1 MKIDISFVYALLF
14 LWFGHGFLYAQDD
27 TNEGLSTQE
36 VLVVKSY
43 TPSLSDAFKITEGPK
58 IPDSLKATNK
68 TLIYKIIPI
77 DVVSTFEPNKAT
89 PLKLKKRSSSTPY
102 NTFFSGGFGSKSQLY
117 LNISS
122 VIELDRTQRFGL
134 NVYRD
139 GFGSDVGNSL
149 LKSSQSFSQFGTHHN
164 LRSNNYNVNT
174 QLQFTAQKNNYFGLY
189 DRNWDDFLIGSLTP
203 EVKRNYFKFRTYWD
217 WFDSFLRSLS
227 FQANIT
233 SDNFTTS
240 EQQLNVK
247 ADFTAPFSGGKFQA
261 NTEIQGQNSL
271 FSQPFFENQT
281 QEFTQGIGKV
291 GLEWL
296 YNENDLK
303 LKIGAGVA
311 YFEGDESLSS
321 KLNYYP
327 EIEVFYQKK
336 GNSIAPYLTA
346 SGGVRVNS
354 YRETAIFN
362 PYIAPITEL
371 RPTFNRY
378 NAMLGIRSSVSSVLN
393 FNFGLLYDQI
403 ENYQFYQRL
412 PLDIKGSN
420 DSYRL
425 SNSFENKYANVDLYG
440 VKARLRIDLA
450 KNNFV
455 HFETVYRHF
464 ELTDDQVLY
473 NIPALQMNWKSQF
486 KFKDILTLAFN
497 GEVWGNRS
505 ALEHII
511 LQDQANQRIYPEEI
525 SLPLFL
531 RSSAHLTIKL
541 NEQFDAFVKGRFSN
555 SDIHGQWGYFQE
567 PSLLLLGGVTYKFD
581 FQY

>member
-1 MKIDISFVYALLF
+1 MKIDISLVYALLF

-27 TNEGLSTQE
+27 TNEDLSTQE

-149 LKSSQSFSQFGTHHN
+149 LKSSQSFSQFGAHHN

-233 SDNFTTS
+233 YDNFTTS

-247 ADFTAPFSGGKFQA
+247 ADFTAPFAGGKFQA

-354 YRETAIFN
+354 YRETAIYN

-393 FNFGLLYDQI
+393 FNFGLLYDQV

-420 DSYRL
+420 DAYRL

-440 VKARLRIDLA
+440 VKARLRIDLV
-450 KNNFV
+450 KNNFI

-464 ELTDDQVLY
+464 ELTDDQVMY

-511 LQDQANQRIYPEEI
+511 LQDQANQSIYPEEI

>member
-1 MKIDISFVYALLF
+1 MKIDISLVYALLF

-27 TNEGLSTQE
+27 TNEDLSTQE

-102 NTFFSGGFGSKSQLY
+102 NTLFSGGFGSKSQLY

-149 LKSSQSFSQFGTHHN
+149 LKSSQSFSQFGAHHN

-247 ADFTAPFSGGKFQA
+247 ADFTAPFAGGKFQA

-393 FNFGLLYDQI
+393 FNFGLLYDQV

-420 DSYRL
+420 DTYRL
-425 SNSFENKYANVDLYG
+425 SNSFENKYANVDLCG

-464 ELTDDQVLY
+464 ELTDDQVMY

-511 LQDQANQRIYPEEI
+511 LQDQANQSIYPEEI

>member
-27 TNEGLSTQE
+27 TNEDLSTQE

-134 NVYRD
+134 NVFRD

-149 LKSSQSFSQFGTHHN
+149 LKSSQSFSQFGANHN

-247 ADFTAPFSGGKFQA
+247 ADFTAPFAGGKFQA

-393 FNFGLLYDQI
+393 FNFGLLYDQV

-420 DSYRL
+420 DAYRL

-511 LQDQANQRIYPEEI
+511 LQDQANQSIYPEEI

>member
-27 TNEGLSTQE
+27 TNEDLSTQE

-134 NVYRD
+134 NVFRD

-149 LKSSQSFSQFGTHHN
+149 LKSSQSFSQFGAHHN

-247 ADFTAPFSGGKFQA
+247 ADFTAPFAGGKFQA

-281 QEFTQGIGKV
+281 REFTQGIGKV

-393 FNFGLLYDQI
+393 FNFGLLYDQV

-412 PLDIKGSN
+412 PLDIKGRN
-420 DSYRL
+420 DAYRL
-425 SNSFENKYANVDLYG
+425 SNSFENKYTNVDLYG

-464 ELTDDQVLY
+464 ELTNDQVLY

-511 LQDQANQRIYPEEI
+511 LQDQANQSIYPEEI

>member
-1 MKIDISFVYALLF
+1 MKIDISLVYALLF

-27 TNEGLSTQE
+27 TNEDLSTQE

-122 VIELDRTQRFGL
+122 VIELDRTQHFGL

-149 LKSSQSFSQFGTHHN
+149 LKSSQSFSQFGANHN

-247 ADFTAPFSGGKFQA
+247 ADFTAPFAGGKFQA

-393 FNFGLLYDQI
+393 FNFGLLYDQV

-420 DSYRL
+420 DAYRL

-511 LQDQANQRIYPEEI
+511 LQDQANQSIYPEEI

>member
-1 MKIDISFVYALLF
+1 MKIDISSVYALLF

-27 TNEGLSTQE
+27 TNEDLSTQE

-149 LKSSQSFSQFGTHHN
+149 LKSSQSFSQFGAHHN

-233 SDNFTTS
+233 YDNFTTS

-247 ADFTAPFSGGKFQA
+247 ADFTAPFAGGKFQA

-354 YRETAIFN
+354 YRETAIYN

-393 FNFGLLYDQI
+393 FNFGLLYDQV

-420 DSYRL
+420 DAYRL

-464 ELTDDQVLY
+464 ELTDDQVMY

-511 LQDQANQRIYPEEI
+511 LQDQANQSIYPEEI
-525 SLPLFL
+525 SLPIFL

>member
-1 MKIDISFVYALLF
+1 MKIDISLVYALLF

-27 TNEGLSTQE
+27 TNEDLSTQE

-134 NVYRD
+134 NVFRD

-149 LKSSQSFSQFGTHHN
+149 LKSSQSFSQFGAHHN

-240 EQQLNVK
+240 EQQLNIK
-247 ADFTAPFSGGKFQA
+247 ADFTAPLAGGKFQA

-393 FNFGLLYDQI
+393 FNFGLLYDQV

-420 DSYRL
+420 DAYRL

-464 ELTDDQVLY
+464 ELTDDQVMY

-511 LQDQANQRIYPEEI
+511 LQDQANQSIYPEEI

>member
-240 EQQLNVK
+240 EQQLNIK
-247 ADFTAPFSGGKFQA
+247 ADFTAPFAGGKFQA

-346 SGGVRVNS
+346 SGGVWVNS

-511 LQDQANQRIYPEEI
+511 LQDQANQSIYPEEI

>member
-1 MKIDISFVYALLF
+1 MKIDISLVYALLF

-27 TNEGLSTQE
+27 TNEDLSTQE

-149 LKSSQSFSQFGTHHN
+149 LKSSQSFSQFGAHHN

-240 EQQLNVK
+240 EQQLHIK
-247 ADFTAPFSGGKFQA
+247 ADFTTPFAGGKFQA
-261 NTEIQGQNSL
+261 NSEIQGQNSL

-354 YRETAIFN
+354 YRETAIYN

-393 FNFGLLYDQI
+393 FNFGLLYDQV

-420 DSYRL
+420 DAYRL

-440 VKARLRIDLA
+440 VKARLRIDLV
-450 KNNFV
+450 KNNFI

-511 LQDQANQRIYPEEI
+511 LQDQANQSIYPEEI

>member
-27 TNEGLSTQE
+27 TNEDLSTQE

-149 LKSSQSFSQFGTHHN
+149 LKSSQSFSQFGAHHN

-247 ADFTAPFSGGKFQA
+247 ADFTAPFAGGKFQA

-281 QEFTQGIGKV
+281 REFTQGIGKV

-393 FNFGLLYDQI
+393 FNFGLLYDQV

-420 DSYRL
+420 DAYRL

-464 ELTDDQVLY
+464 ELTDDQVMY

-511 LQDQANQRIYPEEI
+511 LQDQANQSIYPEEI

>member
-247 ADFTAPFSGGKFQA
+247 ADFTAPFAGGKFQA

-281 QEFTQGIGKV
+281 REFTQGIGKV

-371 RPTFNRY
+371 RPTFNKY

-393 FNFGLLYDQI
+393 FNFGLLYDQV

-420 DSYRL
+420 DAYRL

-464 ELTDDQVLY
+464 ELTNDQVLY

-511 LQDQANQRIYPEEI
+511 LQDQANQSIYPEEI

>member
-1 MKIDISFVYALLF
+1 MKIDISLVYALLF

-27 TNEGLSTQE
+27 TNEDLSTQE

-102 NTFFSGGFGSKSQLY
+102 NTFFSGGFGSKSQIY

-149 LKSSQSFSQFGTHHN
+149 LKSSQSFSQFGAHHN

-247 ADFTAPFSGGKFQA
+247 ADFTAPFAGGKFQA

-393 FNFGLLYDQI
+393 FNFGLLYDQV
-403 ENYQFYQRL
+403 ENYQFHQRL

-420 DSYRL
+420 DAYRL

-464 ELTDDQVLY
+464 ELTDDQVMY

-511 LQDQANQRIYPEEI
+511 LQDQANQSIYPEEI

>member
-1 MKIDISFVYALLF
+1 MKIDISLVYALLF

-27 TNEGLSTQE
+27 TNEDLSTQE

-149 LKSSQSFSQFGTHHN
+149 LKSSQSFSQFGAHHN

-247 ADFTAPFSGGKFQA
+247 ADFTAPFAGGKFQA

-393 FNFGLLYDQI
+393 FNFGLLYDQV

-420 DSYRL
+420 DAYRL

-464 ELTDDQVLY
+464 EHTDDQVMY

-511 LQDQANQRIYPEEI
+511 LQDQANQSIYPEEI

>member
-27 TNEGLSTQE
+27 TNEDLSTQE

-149 LKSSQSFSQFGTHHN
+149 LKSSQSFSQFGVHHN

-247 ADFTAPFSGGKFQA
+247 ADFTAPFAGGKFQA

-393 FNFGLLYDQI
+393 FNFGLLYDQV

-420 DSYRL
+420 DAYRL

-464 ELTDDQVLY
+464 ELTDDQVMY

-511 LQDQANQRIYPEEI
+511 LQDQANQSIYPEEI

>member
-27 TNEGLSTQE
+27 TNEDLSTQE

-149 LKSSQSFSQFGTHHN
+149 LKSSQSFSQFGAHHN

-189 DRNWDDFLIGSLTP
+189 DRNWDDFLIRSLTP

-247 ADFTAPFSGGKFQA
+247 AYFTAPFAGGKFQA

-393 FNFGLLYDQI
+393 FNFGLLYDQV

-420 DSYRL
+420 DAYRL

-450 KNNFV
+450 KNNFI

-486 KFKDILTLAFN
+486 KFKDFLTLAFN

-505 ALEHII
+505 ALEYII
-511 LQDQANQRIYPEEI
+511 LQDQANQSIYPKEI
-525 SLPLFL
+525 RLPLFL

>member
-1 MKIDISFVYALLF
+1 MKIDISLVYALLF

-27 TNEGLSTQE
+27 TNEDLSTQE

-149 LKSSQSFSQFGTHHN
+149 LKSSQSFSQFGAHHN

-247 ADFTAPFSGGKFQA
+247 ADFTAPFAGGKFQA

-346 SGGVRVNS
+346 SGGVRINS

-393 FNFGLLYDQI
+393 FNFGLLYDQV

-412 PLDIKGSN
+412 PLDIKGNN
-420 DSYRL
+420 DAYRL
-425 SNSFENKYANVDLYG
+425 SNSFENKYANIDLYG

-511 LQDQANQRIYPEEI
+511 LQDQANQSIYPEEI

>member
-27 TNEGLSTQE
+27 TNEDLSTQE

-149 LKSSQSFSQFGTHHN
+149 LKSSQSFSQFGAHHN

-247 ADFTAPFSGGKFQA
+247 ADFTAPFAGGKFQA

-393 FNFGLLYDQI
+393 FNFGLLYDQV

-420 DSYRL
+420 DAYRL

-450 KNNFV
+450 KNNFI

-511 LQDQANQRIYPEEI
+511 LQDQANQSIYPEEI

>member
-27 TNEGLSTQE
+27 TNEDLSTQE

-149 LKSSQSFSQFGTHHN
+149 LKSSQSFSQFGANHN

-247 ADFTAPFSGGKFQA
+247 ADFTAPFAGGKFQA

-393 FNFGLLYDQI
+393 FNFGLLYDQV

-420 DSYRL
+420 DAYRL

-464 ELTDDQVLY
+464 ELTDDQVMY

-511 LQDQANQRIYPEEI
+511 LQDQANQSIYPEEI

>member
-27 TNEGLSTQE
+27 TNEDLSTQE

-122 VIELDRTQRFGL
+122 VIELDRTQHFGL

-149 LKSSQSFSQFGTHHN
+149 LKSSQSFSQFGAHHN

-247 ADFTAPFSGGKFQA
+247 ADFTAPFAGGKFQA

-393 FNFGLLYDQI
+393 FNFGLLYDQV

-420 DSYRL
+420 DAYRL

-464 ELTDDQVLY
+464 ELTDDQVMY

-511 LQDQANQRIYPEEI
+511 LQDQANQSIYPEEI

>member
-1 MKIDISFVYALLF
+1 MKIDISLVYALLF

-27 TNEGLSTQE
+27 TNEDLSTQE

-149 LKSSQSFSQFGTHHN
+149 LKSSQSFSQFGAHHN

-247 ADFTAPFSGGKFQA
+247 ADFTAPFAGGKFQA

-393 FNFGLLYDQI
+393 FNFGLLYDQV

-420 DSYRL
+420 DAYRL

-464 ELTDDQVLY
+464 ELTDDQVMY
-473 NIPALQMNWKSQF
+473 NIPTLQMNWKSQF

-511 LQDQANQRIYPEEI
+511 LQDQANQSIYPEEI

>member
-1 MKIDISFVYALLF
+1 MKIDISLVYALLF

-27 TNEGLSTQE
+27 TNEDLSTQE

-149 LKSSQSFSQFGTHHN
+149 LKSSQSFSQFGAHHN

-247 ADFTAPFSGGKFQA
+247 ADFTAPFAGGKFQA

-393 FNFGLLYDQI
+393 FNFGLLYDQV

-420 DSYRL
+420 DTYRL

-464 ELTDDQVLY
+464 ELTDDQVMY

-511 LQDQANQRIYPEEI
+511 LQDQANQSIYPEEI

>member
-247 ADFTAPFSGGKFQA
+247 ADFTAPFAGGKFQA

-393 FNFGLLYDQI
+393 FNFGLLYDQV

-412 PLDIKGSN
+412 PLDIKVSN
-420 DSYRL
+420 DAYRL

-511 LQDQANQRIYPEEI
+511 LQDQANKSIYPEEI

>member
-27 TNEGLSTQE
+27 TNEDLSTQE

-102 NTFFSGGFGSKSQLY
+102 NTFFSGGFGSKSQIY

-149 LKSSQSFSQFGTHHN
+149 LKSSQSFSQFGAHHN

-240 EQQLNVK
+240 EHQLNVK
-247 ADFTAPFSGGKFQA
+247 ADFTAPFAGGKFQA

-393 FNFGLLYDQI
+393 FNFGLLYDQV
-403 ENYQFYQRL
+403 ENYQFHQRL

-420 DSYRL
+420 DAYRL

-464 ELTDDQVLY
+464 ELTDDQVMY

-511 LQDQANQRIYPEEI
+511 LQDQANQSIYPEEI

>member
-247 ADFTAPFSGGKFQA
+247 ADFTAPFAGGNFQA

-393 FNFGLLYDQI
+393 FNFGLLYDQV

-511 LQDQANQRIYPEEI
+511 LQDQANQSIYPEEI

>member
-1 MKIDISFVYALLF
+1 MKIDISLVYALLF

-27 TNEGLSTQE
+27 TNEDLSTQE

-43 TPSLSDAFKITEGPK
+43 TPSLSNAFKITEGPK

-149 LKSSQSFSQFGTHHN
+149 LKSSQSFSQFGAHHN

-247 ADFTAPFSGGKFQA
+247 ADFTAPFAGGKFQA

-393 FNFGLLYDQI
+393 FNFGLLYDQV

-420 DSYRL
+420 DAYRL

-464 ELTDDQVLY
+464 ELTDDQVMY

-511 LQDQANQRIYPEEI
+511 LQDQANQSIYPEEI

>member
-27 TNEGLSTQE
+27 TNEDLSTQE

-149 LKSSQSFSQFGTHHN
+149 LKSSQSFSQFGAHHN

-240 EQQLNVK
+240 EQQLNIK
-247 ADFTAPFSGGKFQA
+247 ADFTAPLAGGKFQA

-281 QEFTQGIGKV
+281 REFTQGIGKV

-354 YRETAIFN
+354 YYETAIFN

-393 FNFGLLYDQI
+393 FNFGLLYDQV

-420 DSYRL
+420 DAYRL

-464 ELTDDQVLY
+464 ELTDDQVMY

-511 LQDQANQRIYPEEI
+511 LQDQANQSIYPEEI

>member
-1 MKIDISFVYALLF
+1 MKIDISLVYALLF

-27 TNEGLSTQE
+27 TNEDLSTQE

-102 NTFFSGGFGSKSQLY
+102 NTLFSGGFGSKSQLY

-149 LKSSQSFSQFGTHHN
+149 LKSSQSFSQFGAHHN

-247 ADFTAPFSGGKFQA
+247 ADFTAPFAGGKFQA

-336 GNSIAPYLTA
+336 GNSIAPYLTS

-393 FNFGLLYDQI
+393 FNFGLLYDQV

-420 DSYRL
+420 DTYRL
-425 SNSFENKYANVDLYG
+425 SNSFENKYANVDLCG

-464 ELTDDQVLY
+464 ELTDDQVMY

-511 LQDQANQRIYPEEI
+511 LQDQANQSIYPEEI

>member
-247 ADFTAPFSGGKFQA
+247 ADFTAPFAGGKFQA

-393 FNFGLLYDQI
+393 FNFGLLYDQV

-486 KFKDILTLAFN
+486 KFKDILTLAFD

>member
-247 ADFTAPFSGGKFQA
+247 ADFTAPFAGGKFQA

-511 LQDQANQRIYPEEI
+511 LQDQANQSIYPEEI

>member
-1 MKIDISFVYALLF
+1 MKIDISLVYALLF

-27 TNEGLSTQE
+27 TNEDLSTQE
-36 VLVVKSY
+36 VFVVKSY

-102 NTFFSGGFGSKSQLY
+102 NTIFSGGFGSKSQLY

-149 LKSSQSFSQFGTHHN
+149 LKSSQSFSQFGAHHN

-247 ADFTAPFSGGKFQA
+247 ADFTAPFAGGKFQA

-393 FNFGLLYDQI
+393 FNFGLLYDQV

-420 DSYRL
+420 DAYRL

-464 ELTDDQVLY
+464 ELTDDQVMY

-511 LQDQANQRIYPEEI
+511 LQDQANQSIYPEEI

>member
-27 TNEGLSTQE
+27 TNEDLSTQE

-149 LKSSQSFSQFGTHHN
+149 LKSSQSFSQFGAHHN

-247 ADFTAPFSGGKFQA
+247 ADFTAPFAGGKFQA

-393 FNFGLLYDQI
+393 FNFGLLYDQV

-420 DSYRL
+420 DAYRL

-455 HFETVYRHF
+455 HFETVYRYF
-464 ELTDDQVLY
+464 ELTDDQVMY

-511 LQDQANQRIYPEEI
+511 LQDQANQSIYPEEI

>member
-134 NVYRD
+134 NVFRD

-149 LKSSQSFSQFGTHHN
+149 LKSSQSFSQFGAHHN

-247 ADFTAPFSGGKFQA
+247 ADFTAPFAGGKFQA

-393 FNFGLLYDQI
+393 FNFGLLYDQV

-420 DSYRL
+420 DAYRL

-464 ELTDDQVLY
+464 ELTNDQVLY

-511 LQDQANQRIYPEEI
+511 LQDQANQSIYPEEI

>member
-149 LKSSQSFSQFGTHHN
+149 LKSSQSFSQFGAHHN

-247 ADFTAPFSGGKFQA
+247 ADFTAPFAGGKFQA

-393 FNFGLLYDQI
+393 FNFGLLYDQV

-420 DSYRL
+420 DAYRL

-464 ELTDDQVLY
+464 ELTNDQVLY

-511 LQDQANQRIYPEEI
+511 LQDQANQSIYPEEI

>member
-1 MKIDISFVYALLF
+1 MKIDISLVYALLF

-27 TNEGLSTQE
+27 TNEDLSTQE

-149 LKSSQSFSQFGTHHN
+149 LKSSQSFSQFGAHHN

-247 ADFTAPFSGGKFQA
+247 ADFTASFAGGKFQA

-393 FNFGLLYDQI
+393 FNFGLLYDQV

-420 DSYRL
+420 DAYRF

-464 ELTDDQVLY
+464 ELTDDQVMY

-511 LQDQANQRIYPEEI
+511 LQDQANQSIYPEEI
-525 SLPLFL
+525 SLPIFL